1 MNVIYETVTNEIIA
15 ELEAGAI
22 PWTKPWKSSGK
33 SIGIMPTNAVTG
45 RSYSGI
51 NIPILWH
58 SASSCGYDR
67 HAWLTYRQAQEKGAQ
82 VRNPRRN

>member
-58 SASSCGYDR
+58 SASSCAECVNDIETPGVISLASKR
-67 HAWLTYRQAQEKGAQ
+67 G
-82 VRNPRRN
+82 